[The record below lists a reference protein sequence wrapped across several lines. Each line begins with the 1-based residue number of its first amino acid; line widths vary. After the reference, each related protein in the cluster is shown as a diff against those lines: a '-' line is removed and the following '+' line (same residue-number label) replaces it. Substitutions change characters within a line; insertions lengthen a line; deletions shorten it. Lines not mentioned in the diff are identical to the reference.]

1 MSYTVSAKNRK
12 FKAKIIKIIKFLKF
26 KGNNSSLHFKFIFVA
41 NMLIIFSLFMNWSY
55 TLNFELQNNAFS
67 ILSGYSGYFLLFISI
82 VNLFFIISNNRK
94 EIIKLNLPIRINE
107 SYLIL
112 SLAIFEILLILVVF
126 FFIRGLFTFS
136 ENIVYGNGIVF
147 SFLGAF
153 INLAGSLLMI
163 KEYKNKTQ
171 DVLFSNDTIGNDEL
185 KNIIVDKANMKLP
198 F

>member
-26 KGNNSSLHFKFIFVA
+26 KWNNSSLHFKFIFVA

-67 ILSGYSGYFLLFISI
+67 ILSWYSGYFLLFISI

-126 FFIRGLFTFS
+126 FFIRWLFTFS
-136 ENIVYGNGIVF
+136 ENIVYWNWIVF
-147 SFLGAF
+147 SFLWAF
-153 INLAGSLLMI
+153 INLAWSLLMI

-171 DVLFSNDTIGNDEL
+171 DVLFSNDTIWNDEL